1 MVLNGGPL
9 DNGETKRLAIKIDP
23 RLKLGNPD
31 GNVMKAFNHDAFSI
45 VANERSLSVFR
56 FKPKQP
62 ANQMRAS
69 LTAEY
74 E

>member
-45 VANERSLSVFR
+45 VANER
-56 FKPKQP
+56 
-62 ANQMRAS
+62 A
-69 LTAEY
+69 
-74 E
+74 